1 MLARLTHEWAATS
14 DDLWVFAYA
23 SLIWRPEQPVAES
36 RPAKVHGYHRALQM
50 WSRVNRG
57 TPEEPGLVFAL
68 IAGGSCQ
75 GVVQR
80 VARADALIYLPKL
93 WAREMPNPVYD
104 PKWLTALTPNG
115 PVRALAFTLPRH
127 SPSYTGQLDANR
139 YRQIFTSSVGR
150 YGSTLAYARETHRQ
164 LAELGIHDHAL
175 AQLLAHAPDSQ
186 PLSTPS
192 HAPATAEPTYPHP
205 MP

>member
-23 SLIWRPEQPVAES
+23 SLIWRPEQPVSES
-36 RPAKVHGYHRALQM
+36 RPARVHGYHRALQM
-50 WSRVNRG
+50 WSHVNRG
-57 TPEEPGLVFAL
+57 TPDEPGLVFAL

-80 VARADALIYLPKL
+80 VARADVPLYLPKL

-104 PKWLTALTPNG
+104 PKWLTAHTPDG
-115 PVRALAFTLPRH
+115 PVRAVAFTLPRS
-127 SPSYTGQLDANR
+127 SPSYTGQLDAHR
-139 YRQIFTSSVGR
+139 YRRIFKSSVGR
-150 YGSTLAYARETHRQ
+150 YGSTLAYAHETHRQ

-175 AQLLAHAPDSQ
+175 AHLLAHAPD
-186 PLSTPS
+186 
-192 HAPATAEPTYPHP
+192 
-205 MP
+205 

>member
-57 TPEEPGLVFAL
+57 TPQAPGLVFAL
-68 IAGGSCQ
+68 IAGGCCQ

-80 VARADALIYLPKL
+80 VAQADVPHYLPKL

-104 PKWLTALTPNG
+104 PKWLTAVTAQG
-115 PVRALAFTLPRH
+115 AVRALAFTLPRH
-127 SPSYTGQLDANR
+127 SPSYTGQLDASR
-139 YRQIFTSSVGR
+139 YRQIFESSAGR
-150 YGSTLAYARETHRQ
+150 YGSTLAYARETYQH
-164 LAELGIHDHAL
+164 LSALGIQDRAL
-175 AQLLAHAPDSQ
+175 ADLLAHAPD
-186 PLSTPS
+186 
-192 HAPATAEPTYPHP
+192 
-205 MP
+205 